1 VKIKGMLNRENQGSK
16 IFTNKIVDFSTFYV
30 IFFMLFNIVLIKNN
44 KLMVRMFN
52 KKVQKVFV
60 IGDRKYTFA
69 ELKYNM
75 EVHFMG
81 GFSSH

>member
-1 VKIKGMLNRENQGSK
+1 
-16 IFTNKIVDFSTFYV
+16 
-30 IFFMLFNIVLIKNN
+30 
-44 KLMVRMFN
+44 MFN

-75 EVHFMG
+75 EVHLMVDFQATGYLTKKKKNNMEVNVHEIP
-81 GFSSH
+81 S

>member
-1 VKIKGMLNRENQGSK
+1 
-16 IFTNKIVDFSTFYV
+16 
-30 IFFMLFNIVLIKNN
+30 
-44 KLMVRMFN
+44 MFN

>member
-1 VKIKGMLNRENQGSK
+1 
-16 IFTNKIVDFSTFYV
+16 
-30 IFFMLFNIVLIKNN
+30 
-44 KLMVRMFN
+44 MFN

-75 EVHFMG
+75 EVHLMVDFQATRLP
-81 GFSSH
+81 HQKKKK